1 MLMLNFQDTGFKQE
15 SLRSYIKKVLYCSM
29 WAIGVGKHCVIFW
42 GGIELE
48 LGDRLGT
55 VLCWKVC

>member
-1 MLMLNFQDTGFKQE
+1 MLNFQDTGFKQE
-15 SLRSYIKKVLYCSM
+15 SLRSYIKKGFILQYVSHWCRQALCY
-29 WAIGVGKHCVIFW
+29 FL

-55 VLCWKVC
+55 VLC